1 MAFLEIAKWAESGAF
16 QTLIVDTAPTGHTLR
31 LLAMPVLIR
40 QWLEALEALL
50 AKHRYMSR
58 LFRATAPP
66 DAADRFLQELALS
79 VQGMERL
86 LRDPARCRFVPVM
99 VATELSLDE
108 TKALIQELDRA
119 HIPVTDLV
127 INRLFPRNPCPLCQ
141 AGRAQQ
147 EEVLERVRDNRRFSE
162 FSLWEAPLYPG
173 EVSGSQALAAFW
185 ARAGPLSPAPVGPPR
200 TTRPAPPN
208 VRDPGAPPA
217 VARRLLLFAGKGG
230 VGKTT
235 LACATS
241 LRLARDHP
249 DQEFLLLSTDPAHS
263 LTACLGTPVGP
274 KPCRICPNLTG
285 LELNAQDDFAALKN
299 LYAEEL
305 DGFLKHLLPQMDL
318 PFDREA
324 MEKLL
329 DLSPPGLDE
338 VMALSQMMELL
349 DHYHT
354 VILDTA
360 PTGHLIRLLEMPEL
374 IDQWLKAFFGV
385 FLKYKQIFRLPKVT
399 QRLIDLSKSLKGLVA
414 RLKDPKE
421 CALYAVSIP
430 TGMAFEETRDL
441 LAACHRMEV
450 PCAAL
455 LLNLVTPPADCPLC
469 AALHRSESAILTR
482 FRQAF
487 PDLPQTWVY
496 RQNEPRG
503 LPALADLGRV
513 LYQAVPPPP
522 VASTSR
528 SLHYA

>member
-1 MAFLEIAKWAESGAF
+1 M
-16 QTLIVDTAPTGHTLR
+16 
-31 LLAMPVLIR
+31 
-40 QWLEALEALL
+40 
-50 AKHRYMSR
+50 
-58 LFRATAPP
+58 
-66 DAADRFLQELALS
+66 
-79 VQGMERL
+79 
-86 LRDPARCRFVPVM
+86 
-99 VATELSLDE
+99 
-108 TKALIQELDRA
+108 
-119 HIPVTDLV
+119 
-127 INRLFPRNPCPLCQ
+127 
-141 AGRAQQ
+141 
-147 EEVLERVRDNRRFSE
+147 
-162 FSLWEAPLYPG
+162 
-173 EVSGSQALAAFW
+173 
-185 ARAGPLSPAPVGPPR
+185 
-200 TTRPAPPN
+200 
-208 VRDPGAPPA
+208 
-217 VARRLLLFAGKGG
+217 LFAGKGG

-455 LLNLVTPPADCPLC
+455 LLNLVTPAADCPVC

-503 LPALADLGRV
+503 LPALIDLGRV
-513 LYQAVPPPP
+513 LYQTVPPPP